1 MASQPPGLRDAIYSA
16 LSESQLAFLLCDWRF
31 RARET
36 QLAPPGGWRCWLF
49 LGGRGAGKTR
59 AGAEW
64 VAEGVRAGRMR
75 RVALVGASLDDVRK
89 VMIEGP
95 SGLKSAAREARY
107 EPANRRMTWPGGA
120 VATVFSADEPDSIR
134 GHQFDAV
141 WADEFCKWPDPQGA
155 LDMLRMALRLGSDP
169 RLCVTTTPRNIAA
182 LRTLME
188 AADTAVTRSTTRD
201 NGMNLAPK
209 FVDELE
215 GRYGGTRLGRQE
227 LDGDLIEDNEAALW
241 KREWIES
248 GRVAATPP
256 MKRVIIGVDPP
267 AGRTGAACGIVAAGR
282 GQDGAFYVL
291 GDCSVQGLTSAQW
304 AERVAGAFETHQ
316 ADRIV
321 AEANQGGDM
330 VREVIGHRLENA
342 PITLVHATRDK
353 YTRAMPA
360 ASLYERGRV
369 HHVGAFPKLEDQ
381 LCGFD
386 GTGPS
391 PDRLDAL
398 VWALAHLSPLAREPK
413 VRTL

>member
-1 MASQPPGLRDAIYSA
+1 MASQPRTLQRKILSA
-16 LSESQLAFLLCDWRF
+16 LNEAQLAFALCDWSF
-31 RARET
+31 RARAA
-36 QLAPPGGWRCWLF
+36 QFPPPGRWRCWLF

-64 VAEGVRAGRMR
+64 VADGVRNGAMR
-75 RVALVGASLDDVRK
+75 RIALIGASHDDVRK
-89 VMIEGP
+89 VMIEGH
-95 SGLKSAAREARY
+95 SGLKSAARMARY
-107 EPANRRMTWPGGA
+107 EPANRRMIWPGGA
-120 VATVFSADEPDSIR
+120 VATVLSADEPDSIR
-134 GHQFDAV
+134 GHQFDAA

-182 LRTLME
+182 LRLLMAGE
-188 AADTAVTRSTTRD
+188 DTVVTRSTTRE
-201 NGMNLAPK
+201 NSFNLAPE

-227 LDGDLIEDNEAALW
+227 LDGEMIEDVDAALW
-241 KREWIES
+241 KRAWIEAA
-248 GRVAATPP
+248 RVLEAPP
-256 MKRVIIGVDPP
+256 MEKVVVGVDPP
-267 AGRTGAACGIVAAGR
+267 VTANGDECGIVVAGKGR
-282 GQDGAFYVL
+282 DGAFYVL
-291 GDCSVQGLTSAQW
+291 SDSSAGGLTSAQW
-304 AERVAGAFETHQ
+304 AKRVIAAFETHEC
-316 ADRIV
+316 DRIV
-321 AEANQGGDM
+321 AESNQGGDM
-330 VREVIGHRLENA
+330 VREVLQHQLKNA

-369 HHVGAFPKLEDQ
+369 HHVGAFPELEDQ
-381 LCGFD
+381 LCRFD